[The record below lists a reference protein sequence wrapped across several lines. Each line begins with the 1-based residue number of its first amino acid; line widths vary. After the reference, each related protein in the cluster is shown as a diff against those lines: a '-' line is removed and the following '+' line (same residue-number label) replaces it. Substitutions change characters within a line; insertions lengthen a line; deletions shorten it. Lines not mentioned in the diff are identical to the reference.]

1 MTYRSTLTTLS
12 ALAGSLALAVSP
24 AAAAP
29 APSGPTT
36 TELDVICDG
45 IGQDTVTV
53 TGDLAS
59 GGDAE
64 ITTGPLSVTGS
75 PGFTGK
81 DAAGRSVEVDP
92 TGDGPVCT
100 AEEQAKGAG
109 LGEILPSAQASK
121 GSTTGDVTGHLTFA
135 VDVDRGALPATTE
148 KQTNAAEKLPFEAEI
163 KDYLD
168 SRPGAVGV
176 AVRLP
181 GTGKSWTYTKTS
193 ASNVTASIVKVQIMS
208 GVMMK
213 AQDEGRSLTEWER
226 SKIVPMIRASDNDA
240 TTELFEHIGGR
251 SGLQSVG
258 DELGMTQ
265 TTADSGG
272 RWGLTVTTAHDQ
284 AKLME
289 HYARPSDELTYD
301 NRVYGLRQMRL
312 VNADQNWGVSAG
324 PPSGAVALKNGWLP
338 RTDGWHVNSIGWQNH
353 GSADYTIG
361 VLTHDDP
368 GAMDTQITTIEGVSE
383 IVWKNRQ
390 DLLDA
395 DSSSSE

>member
-1 MTYRSTLTTLS
+1 MAFRSTVTALT
-12 ALAGSLALAVSP
+12 ALTGSCALAVSP
-24 AAAAP
+24 ATAEP
-29 APSGPTT
+29 SPSGSTT
-36 TELDVICDG
+36 TDIDVICDG
-45 IGQDTVTV
+45 IGEDTVTV

-59 GGDAE
+59 GGDAA
-64 ITTGPLSVTGS
+64 ITSGPLSVVGA
-75 PGFTGK
+75 PGFTGT
-81 DAAGRSVEVDP
+81 DASGRSVEVEP

-100 AEEQAKGAG
+100 AQDQAKGAD
-109 LGEILPSAQASK
+109 LGEVLPSSQASEAT
-121 GSTTGDVTGHLTFA
+121 SSNDTVSGHLTFT
-135 VDVDRGALPATTE
+135 VDVDAQALPSTTS
-148 KQTNAAEKLPFEAEI
+148 KTTNAAEKLPFEAEVRE
-163 KDYLD
+163 YLD

-193 ASNVTASIVKVQIMS
+193 ASNVTASIVKVQIMA

-213 AQDEGRSLTEWER
+213 AQDEGRELTEWEE

-240 TTELFEHIGGR
+240 TTELFNHIGGR

-272 RWGLTVTTAHDQ
+272 RWGLTVTTAQDQ
-284 AKLME
+284 TKLME
-289 HYARPSDELTYD
+289 HFARTSDVLTQEH
-301 NRVYGLRQMRL
+301 RIYGVRQMRQ

-368 GAMDTQITTIEGVSE
+368 GAMDTQVTTIEGVSK
-383 IVWKNRQ
+383 IVWKNRAQ
-390 DLLDA
+390 LLD
-395 DSSSSE
+395 

>member
-1 MTYRSTLTTLS
+1 MTYRSTLTTLT
-12 ALAGSLALAVSP
+12 ALAGSLALTVGP
-24 AAAAP
+24 ATAGP
-29 APSGPTT
+29 TPLAPST

-45 IGQDTVTV
+45 IGKDTVTV
-53 TGDLAS
+53 TGDLSS
-59 GGDAE
+59 GGSAA
-64 ITTGPLSVTGS
+64 ITSGPLSVTGA
-75 PGFTGK
+75 PGFTGT
-81 DAAGRSVEVDP
+81 DASGRTVEVEP

-100 AEEQAKGAG
+100 AQDEAKGAG
-109 LGEILPSAQASK
+109 LGEVLPSAQASK
-121 GSTTGDVTGHLTFA
+121 GTGSGSVTGHLTFS
-135 VDVDRGALPATTE
+135 VDVDRSALPTTTE
-148 KQTNAAEKLPFEAEI
+148 TQTTAAEKLPFEAEI
-163 KDYLD
+163 EEYLD

-193 ASNVTASIVKVQIMS
+193 ASNVTASIVKVQIMA
-208 GVMMK
+208 GVMMQ
-213 AQDEGRSLTEWER
+213 AQDEGRELTEWEK

-272 RWGLTVTTAHDQ
+272 RWGLTVTTAQDQ
-284 AKLME
+284 TKLLE
-289 HYARPSDELTYD
+289 HFSRTSDVLLQEH
-301 NRVYGLRQMRL
+301 RIYGVRQMRA

-324 PPSGAVALKNGWLP
+324 PPSGSVALKNGWLP

-368 GAMDTQITTIEGVSE
+368 GTMDAQITTIEGVSK
-383 IVWKNRQ
+383 IVWKNRAQ
-390 DLLDA
+390 LLD
-395 DSSSSE
+395 D